1 MAVPTDPDFDSL
13 FRRDVVEKLAKRD
26 DRLGVLALEMISS
39 TDEEA
44 VFLKGAKTFF
54 NGCDLKKRRMAIA
67 FLANAFE
74 IDRVAFKRYVRFK
87 GLVNLMD

>member
-1 MAVPTDPDFDSL
+1 MNS
-13 FRRDVVEKLAKRD
+13 
-26 DRLGVLALEMISS
+26 
-39 TDEEA
+39 
-44 VFLKGAKTFF
+44 TFF